1 MHFITIGTC
10 PCGRRGTLVDSRC
23 GFCDDAATLNGQ
35 LACPKVAP
43 PMTVGR
49 ALDLLVAEL
58 AAEEIAAP
66 LAQRFTLASVAADLC
81 RLAGEPVPAAVLAA
95 LDEPT
100 HAPAP
105 RLIPTDRRGSFREW
119 RTQFYEPA

>member
-1 MHFITIGTC
+1 MHTITIGHC
-10 PCGRRGTLVDSRC
+10 PCGRRATLIDGLC
-23 GFCDDAATLNGQ
+23 GFCDDAEASTGH

-43 PMTVGR
+43 SMAVGR

-58 AAEEIAAP
+58 VAEEIAAP

-95 LDEPT
+95 LDGPAHAAPHRAET
-100 HAPAP
+100 HRERAIPA
-105 RLIPTDRRGSFREW
+105 
-119 RTQFYEPA
+119 A